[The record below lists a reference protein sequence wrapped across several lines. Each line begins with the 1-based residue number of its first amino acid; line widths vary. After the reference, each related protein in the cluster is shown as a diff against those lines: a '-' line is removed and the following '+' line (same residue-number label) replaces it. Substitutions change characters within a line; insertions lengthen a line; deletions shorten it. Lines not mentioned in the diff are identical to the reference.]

1 VRRCDLVAAVGRT
14 VDVVIVGGGPA
25 GLQAALVLG
34 RALRTVA
41 VIDAGQPRNRNARAV
56 HNLCGQEGIAPGRL
70 LAQSRQD
77 VARYGV
83 EIIPGEVVDAHRDDL
98 GWVVRPDAGEAL
110 RTRAIVLATGVVED
124 LPAVAGLAD
133 LWGGDVVSC
142 PYCHGWEARDK
153 AVAVLG
159 TGPRAWRQLLLL
171 RRFTEDLVLVAGEPA
186 GLDDRQLDHVERA
199 GIVVREQPVARVR
212 SQGGHLAGIEFAD
225 GTVLARDVV
234 FAATTRRQPSGLA
247 AKLGCVIEAEGPTS
261 PGIRTDPTGRTS
273 VPGVW
278 AVGSAG
284 DPRLT
289 VAGSAGQA
297 TGVAIALNDSFIDD
311 DLARNGMS

>member
-1 VRRCDLVAAVGRT
+1 MADVGRT
-14 VDVVIVGGGPA
+14 VDVTVVGGGPG

-41 VIDAGQPRNRNARAV
+41 VIDAGQPRNRSARAV
-56 HNLCGQEGIAPGRL
+56 HNLCGQEGVEPSRL
-70 LAQSRQD
+70 QARSRQD
-77 VARYGV
+77 AQRYGV
-83 EIIPGEVVDAHRDDL
+83 EIIPGEVLDVHRDDP
-98 GWVVRPDAGEAL
+98 GWVVRPHAGKAL

-124 LPAVAGLAD
+124 LPAVEGLTA

-159 TGPRAWRQLLLL
+159 AGPRAWRQLLLL
-171 RRFTEDLVLVAGEPA
+171 RRFTGDLVLLAGGPA
-186 GLDDRQLDHVERA
+186 GLDDRQLDHVRRA
-199 GIVVREQPVARVR
+199 GIDVREQPVARVR
-212 SQGGHLAGIEFAD
+212 SEEGRLTGIEFSD

-247 AKLGCVIEAEGPTS
+247 TELGCEIEAEGPTS
-261 PGIRTDPTGRTS
+261 PGIRTDPVGRTT
-273 VPGVW
+273 VPGIW
-278 AVGSAG
+278 AVGSAA

-297 TGVAIALNDSFIDD
+297 TAVAIALNDSFIDED
-311 DLARNGMS
+311 VARDVTA